1 MRNAFVSVVL
11 PVLVCAGLTAC
22 GSNSALADSAGGR
35 CFPAGQGPAAMCPP
49 AVAGPRVEAVDE
61 AGASLPTYFQGGRAF
76 VEGDIGSRYLLR
88 IVNPTPRRVEAVISV
103 DGLDAVDGRPAST
116 AKRGYLVPA
125 YGELTVD
132 GWRSSLSAVAAF
144 RFSSVRGS
152 YAGRTGH
159 DRNVGVIGVAFF
171 RERPPRPQPRPV
183 PYMSKGAPQ
192 GLPAAPSAERSSSA
206 DSAPR
211 SSAAAGAAAGGGAAP
226 APKAAQE
233 YERPGLGTEF
243 GEAHESEVSEVAFVR
258 AESTPSTVLQL
269 WYDDRDGLLARGIPI
284 YPRDD
289 REAET
294 RLRDTA
300 QPFAERFAQ
309 PPP

>member
-1 MRNAFVSVVL
+1 S
-11 PVLVCAGLTAC
+11 G
-22 GSNSALADSAGGR
+22 SALADSHGGR
-35 CFPAGQGPAAMCPP
+35 CFPVAGQGPAAQCPP
-49 AVAGPRVEAVDE
+49 AMAGPRVEVVDE
-61 AGASLPTYFQGGRAF
+61 SGSLLAAYYQGGRTF
-76 VEGDIGSRYLLR
+76 VEGDIGARYLLR
-88 IVNPTPRRVEAVISV
+88 IVNPTPRRVEAVVSV
-103 DGLDAVDGRPAST
+103 DGLDAIDGRPAST

-125 YGELTVD
+125 YGEVTVD
-132 GWRSSLSAVAAF
+132 GWRTSLSAVAAF

-171 RERPPRPQPRPV
+171 RERPPRPLPRPL
-183 PYMSKGAPQ
+183 PDIARPAPAA
-192 GLPAAPSAERSSSA
+192 GGTAPAAPSSAGRSSADAAPRKSSSA
-206 DSAPR
+206 PAG
-211 SSAAAGAAAGGGAAP
+211 AGAAAEP
-226 APKAAQE
+226 RAAQE

-243 GEAHESEVSEVAFVR
+243 GEAHDSSVSEVSFVR
-258 AESTPSTVLQL
+258 AETTPSTVAQL
-269 WYDDRDGLLARGIPI
+269 WYDDRDGLIARGIPI

-300 QPFAERFAQ
+300 QPFADRFAQ

>member
-1 MRNAFVSVVL
+1 
-11 PVLVCAGLTAC
+11 
-22 GSNSALADSAGGR
+22 
-35 CFPAGQGPAAMCPP
+35 
-49 AVAGPRVEAVDE
+49 VAGPRVEAVDE
-61 AGASLPTYFQGGRAF
+61 SGSPLPTYYQGGRAF

-88 IVNPTPRRVEAVISV
+88 IVNPTPRRVEAVVSV
-103 DGLDAVDGRPAST
+103 DGLDAIDGRPAST
-116 AKRGYLVPA
+116 GKRGYLVPA

-132 GWRSSLSAVAAF
+132 GWRTSLSAVAAF

-171 RERPPRPQPRPV
+171 RERPPRPMPRPQ
-183 PYMSKGAPQ
+183 PYASK
-192 GLPAAPSAERSSSA
+192 AAPPSAQDAPAPPSAGRSSSA
-206 DSAPR
+206 ESAPR
-211 SSAAAGAAAGGGAAP
+211 SSAPAAAGAGGGAAP
-226 APKAAQE
+226 APRAAQE

-258 AESTPSTVLQL
+258 AESTPWTVSQL
-269 WYDDRDGLLARGIPI
+269 WYDDRDGLLARGIAL
-284 YPRDD
+284 YPLDD

>member
-1 MRNAFVSVVL
+1 
-11 PVLVCAGLTAC
+11 
-22 GSNSALADSAGGR
+22 
-35 CFPAGQGPAAMCPP
+35 
-49 AVAGPRVEAVDE
+49 VAGPRVEVVDE
-61 AGASLPTYFQGGRAF
+61 SGSSLPTYFQGGRAF

-88 IVNPTPRRVEAVISV
+88 IVNPTPRRVEAVVSV
-103 DGLDAVDGRPAST
+103 DGLDAIDGKPANT
-116 AKRGYLVPA
+116 GKRGYLVPA
-125 YGELTVD
+125 YGEVTVD
-132 GWRSSLSAVAAF
+132 GWRTSLSAVAAF

-171 RERPPRPQPRPV
+171 RERPPRPLPRPQ
-183 PYMSKGAPQ
+183 PYISKGAPPPPPQ
-192 GLPAAPSAERSSSA
+192 AAPAAPSADRERSSSA
-206 DSAPR
+206 EAAPR
-211 SSAAAGAAAGGGAAP
+211 KSAAAGGAGGATAGAAP
-226 APKAAQE
+226 STRSYDE

-243 GEAHESEVSEVAFVR
+243 GEAHQSEVSEVAFVR
-258 AESTPSTVLQL
+258 ADPNPWTVSQV
-269 WYDDRDGLLARGIPI
+269 WYDDRDGLVARGIPL

-300 QPFAERFAQ
+300 QPFADRFAQ